1 MENENNINQNQQQP
15 ESNSSKTYT
24 EEEHNRIISG
34 IKQRYET
41 KIKDNYVSVDEYN
54 KVLQE
59 NIEYKVKP
67 QIKQEFLK
75 QGGREEAFDDYLKLN
90 NDLLTSKD
98 LTKSIQDS
106 KAKHSY
112 MFNASRQFINPMSNF
127 QKLGQ
132 EQYAPI
138 KNDENNTV
146 SQDAY
151 GNIKYNKRKQ

>member
-1 MENENNINQNQQQP
+1 MEDKKTSQDQNPQP

-41 KIKDNYVSVDEYN
+41 RIEKDYVPVDKYN
-54 KVLQE
+54 AILQE

-98 LTKSIQDS
+98 LTKGIQDS

-146 SQDAY
+146 GQDAY
-151 GNIKYNKRKQ
+151 GNIKYNKRK

>member
-1 MENENNINQNQQQP
+1 MENENNINQNENKQQ

-98 LTKSIQDS
+98 LAKNIQDS

-127 QKLGQ
+127 QKLNQ

-138 KNDENNTV
+138 KNNENNTV
-146 SQDAY
+146 GQDAY
-151 GNIKYNKRKQ
+151 GNIKYNKRK

>member
-1 MENENNINQNQQQP
+1 MEEKNINQNQQQQ

-41 KIKDNYVSVDEYN
+41 RIEKDYVSVDKYN
-54 KVLQE
+54 EILQE

-151 GNIKYNKRKQ
+151 GNIKYNKRK